1 MATVLA
7 ELVRAGGAQLTLVT
21 PEDSISAWGAYT
33 MDRWRAQS
41 KLMEM
46 GVDLVVAQNLT
57 AFDGKA
63 ATLACEYTGRER
75 TIEAG
80 AVVLVTARNPSDG
93 LYQALASRIESG
105 AEGAPR
111 SLKRIGDCEAPAI
124 IAAAVFSGHRYAREL
139 DAIVDRDNPL
149 KHDRVFFEDA

>member
-1 MATVLA
+1 MRSLA
-7 ELVRAGGAQLTLVT
+7 FGLMGLALAGLGIEMVRERGAEHDQF
-21 PEDSISAWGAYT
+21 
-33 MDRWRAQS
+33 RAVART

-46 GVDLVVAQNLT
+46 GVDLVVAHNLSS
-57 AFDGKA
+57 FNGKA

-139 DAIVDRDNPL
+139 DVIVDQDNPL